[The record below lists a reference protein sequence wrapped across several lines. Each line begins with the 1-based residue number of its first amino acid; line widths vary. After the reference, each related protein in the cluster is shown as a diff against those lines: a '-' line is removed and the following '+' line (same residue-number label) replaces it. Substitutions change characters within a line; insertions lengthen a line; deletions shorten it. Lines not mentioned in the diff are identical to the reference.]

1 VAKFQIEGL
10 KRPAR
15 IFSWSIGIAA
25 ISVAVLE
32 ISLRLVLGLGTPVL
46 YVAGEKFGYFP
57 KGNQHLHRFF
67 VDIDTDRFGM
77 RSTDVPDEKQAG
89 EYRLLFVGDSV
100 AFGTTYVDQRD
111 IFVSRIQ
118 RNLAQNGNNKIS
130 VMNGSAP
137 GWAPSNELGFI
148 KSQGIH
154 HADMVVMVYNT
165 KDLDQPFTPFV
176 ESPLT
181 PLRPPRTAISETW
194 SRYIE
199 PRVFKVAVG
208 VDPGSTSSEG
218 PPAPELVD
226 SVMQTIA
233 ETRRLAVSN
242 GARFV
247 ILYTPAVLADVSAHQ
262 ADWDTALT
270 QLKNWAKS
278 ESVPL
283 IDMTPA
289 FSAHG
294 PKEIYF
300 DGIHLRPLGDE
311 IVADEFVSFI
321 SAQLP
326 KIDGHN

>member
-1 VAKFQIEGL
+1 VAKIQIHGL
-10 KRPAR
+10 KRAAR
-15 IFSWSIGIAA
+15 IFSWLVGVAA
-25 ISVAVLE
+25 ISAAVLE
-32 ISLRLVLGLGTPVL
+32 ISLRLVLGLGTPML
-46 YVAGEKFGYFP
+46 YVPGEEFGYFP

-77 RSTDVPDEKQAG
+77 RSADVPDEKQVG
-89 EYRLLFVGDSV
+89 EYRVLFVGDSV
-100 AFGTTYVDQRD
+100 AFGTTFVDQRD

-118 RNLAQNGNNKIS
+118 RSFSRNGNNKVS

-181 PLRPPRTAISETW
+181 PLRPPRTAIGEAW
-194 SRYIE
+194 SRYIA
-199 PRVFKVAVG
+199 PRVFKVAVA

-218 PPAPELVD
+218 LPAPELVN

-233 ETRRLAVSN
+233 ETRRRAISN

-247 ILYTPAVLADVSAHQ
+247 ILYTPAVLADISAHQ
-262 ADWDTALT
+262 ADWDGALA
-270 QLKNWAKS
+270 QLKNWAIS

-289 FSAHG
+289 FSTHG
-294 PKEIYF
+294 PKDIYF

-326 KIDGHN
+326 KIDHN